1 MPPTLKYER
10 IFQER
15 GFQHIAG
22 CDEAG
27 RGCWAGPV
35 VAGVTVLPVSDHP
48 LCAVLRAAGVQDSK
62 RLSPR
67 RREELVPLIQDV
79 ALAWAVGQA
88 DPAEVDEYGIA
99 RATRLA
105 IQRALQQLPRF
116 PGALLLDAFPL
127 PEVDLPQQAIVK
139 GDNHSLSIAAASVLA
154 KVYRDAMMVD
164 FDAEYPGYGFA
175 QHKGYGTSQHQEA
188 LNTLGPTPLHRHSWA
203 PVLRLRQEE
212 MDL

>member
-1 MPPTLKYER
+1 MAPTLHYER
-10 IFQER
+10 VFQQR
-15 GFQHIAG
+15 GFRYVAG

-35 VAGVTVLPVSDHP
+35 VAGTVVLPITEQP
-48 LCAVLRAAGVQDSK
+48 MCAVLRAAGVQDSK
-62 RLSPR
+62 RLSPG

-79 ALAWAVGQA
+79 ALAWAIGKA
-88 DPAEVDEYGIA
+88 RPEEVDECGIA

-105 IQRALQQLPRF
+105 IQRALQQLHCF
-116 PGALLLDAFPL
+116 PDALLLDAFPL
-127 PEVDLPQQAIVK
+127 PEVDVPQEAIVK
-139 GDNHSLSIAAASVLA
+139 GDDLSLSIAAASVLA

-164 FDAEYPGYGFA
+164 VDAEYPGYGFA
-175 QHKGYGTSQHQEA
+175 QHKGYGTSQHQDA

-203 PVLRLRQEE
+203 PILRLRQEE